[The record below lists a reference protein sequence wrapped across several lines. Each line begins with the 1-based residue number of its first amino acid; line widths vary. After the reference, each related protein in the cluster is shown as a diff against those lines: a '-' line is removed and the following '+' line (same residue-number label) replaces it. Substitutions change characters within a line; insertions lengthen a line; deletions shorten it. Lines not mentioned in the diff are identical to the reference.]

1 MLRCYLAL
9 GVLDD
14 RWLLCKY
21 YMLMLFDFLELIFL
35 LLWVDQKH
43 AIDKVH
49 GFKLNDF
56 CNFFKDHVVHTWLR
70 FFQLSTSHLIALL
83 GLTNRSCRNG
93 PLPLAPATF
102 TDARSPTL
110 SRHITLTLVQIVL
123 HHCAEFL
130 IAWFVQWYVTAI
142 HFPFL
147 IRRLLCLLLL
157 IELNLI
163 SKIIKTEHF

>member
-35 LLWVDQKH
+35 LLGVDEEH

-56 CNFFKDHVVHTWLR
+56 CNFFKDHVVHT
-70 FFQLSTSHLIALL
+70 
-83 GLTNRSCRNG
+83 
-93 PLPLAPATF
+93 
-102 TDARSPTL
+102 
-110 SRHITLTLVQIVL
+110 
-123 HHCAEFL
+123 
-130 IAWFVQWYVTAI
+130 
-142 HFPFL
+142 
-147 IRRLLCLLLL
+147 
-157 IELNLI
+157 
-163 SKIIKTEHF
+163 